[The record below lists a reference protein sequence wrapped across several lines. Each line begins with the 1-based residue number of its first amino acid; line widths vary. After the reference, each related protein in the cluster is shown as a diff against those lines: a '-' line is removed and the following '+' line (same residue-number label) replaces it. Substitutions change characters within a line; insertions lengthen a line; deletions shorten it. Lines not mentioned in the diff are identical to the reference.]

1 LCTGSERQGAFALK
15 NTLAKQLKKKSL
27 PLFII
32 VVLFCV
38 CISNGQTRLQN
49 KIPQRIVL
57 NLTAE
62 PAKSIAVT
70 WRTNDVIKNPAV
82 QVAVAG
88 DWTEFQKSAMSTPA
102 TSEKFQL
109 DNKSFIYSHSV
120 IVSGLR
126 PNTLYAYRVGGDT
139 IWSEWNQFTTAKD
152 EEAPFDFVF
161 FGDPQYEVK
170 DMISR
175 VFRSALLAAPS
186 AKFWLFIGDLFDL
199 PQYDKNWVEWFD
211 ATGFIHSIIP
221 SIVAPGSHEYA
232 LKTKGVVR
240 WDVFLP
246 TWRAHFTFPQN
257 GPKGSEG
264 KAYYVDYQGV
274 RFVVLDAQ
282 MALKE
287 QSAWLDK
294 VLAMNPNKWTIAAFH
309 EPVYS
314 IAKDRD
320 EHNTRNAFMSLI
332 DKYSVDLVLTGHDHG
347 YARSKKLKNGT
358 VVGDNEQGTVY
369 VVSVCGPRGYDH
381 NPKYDAL
388 MEKTGT
394 ELQLFQVISFQG
406 NKLLYKSFTVTGKL
420 NDSFE
425 LTKDRSR

>member
-1 LCTGSERQGAFALK
+1 M
-15 NTLAKQLKKKSL
+15 
-27 PLFII
+27 
-32 VVLFCV
+32 FCV
-38 CISNGQTRLQN
+38 CLSNGQTQVQN
-49 KIPQRIVL
+49 KVPQRIVL

-62 PAKSIAVT
+62 PSKSVAVT
-70 WRTNDVIKNPAV
+70 WRTNEQVKNPAV
-82 QVAVAG
+82 QVAEAG
-88 DWTEFQKSAMSTPA
+88 DWTEFQKSAVSTPA
-102 TSEKFQL
+102 TSEKFEL
-109 DNKSFIYSHSV
+109 DTKASIYSYSA
-120 IVSGLR
+120 IVKGLS
-126 PNTLYAYRVGGDT
+126 PNKLYAYRVGGET

-175 VFRSALLAAPS
+175 VFREALLMAPT
-186 AKFWLFIGDLFDL
+186 AKFWLFIGDMFDL
-199 PQYDKNWVEWFD
+199 PQYDRNWVEWFY

-264 KAYYVDYQGV
+264 RVYYVDYQGV
-274 RFVVLDAQ
+274 RFIMLDAQ

-287 QSAWLDK
+287 QSVWLEK
-294 VLAMNPNKWTIAAFH
+294 VLATNPNKWTVAAMH
-309 EPVYS
+309 EPVFS
-314 IAKDRD
+314 IAKGRD
-320 EHNTRNAFMSLI
+320 GRFTRDAFMSLF

-347 YARSKKLKNGT
+347 YARSKKLRNGKI
-358 VVGDNEQGTVY
+358 VGDNEKGTVY

-381 NPKYDAL
+381 NPKYDSL
-388 MEKTGT
+388 MVKTGT
-394 ELQLFQVISFQG
+394 QHQLFQVISFRD
-406 NKLLYKSFTVTGKL
+406 NKLIYKSYTVTGTL
-420 NDSFE
+420 FDSFE
-425 LTKDRSR
+425 SEKQATH